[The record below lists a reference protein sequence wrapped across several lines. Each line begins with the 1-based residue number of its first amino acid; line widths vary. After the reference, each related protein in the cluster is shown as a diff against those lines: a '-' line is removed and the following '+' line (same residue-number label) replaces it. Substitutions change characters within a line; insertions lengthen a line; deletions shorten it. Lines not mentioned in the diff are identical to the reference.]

1 LLHIIN
7 KSPFT
12 KNSLDSAIRLAQKGD
27 PILLIEDAVLGV
39 NKSGNIAAKLT
50 AAMADHKVYALS
62 ADVKARG
69 IDNVLDGVIITDYA
83 GFVDLVVEHRPMS
96 WL

>member
-1 LLHIIN
+1 MLHILN

-12 KNSLDSAIRLAQKGD
+12 NNSLDSCLRTSLKDD

-39 NKSGNIAAKLT
+39 NKNGNVAAKIT